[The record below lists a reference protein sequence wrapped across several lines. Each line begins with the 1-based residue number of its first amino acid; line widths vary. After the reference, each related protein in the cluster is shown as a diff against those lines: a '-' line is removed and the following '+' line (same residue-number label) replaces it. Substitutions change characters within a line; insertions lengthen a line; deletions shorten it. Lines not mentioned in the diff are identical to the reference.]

1 MRDYKGRRFTGTC
14 LCCNSDPAVPPS
26 IDRRTVL
33 SGVAAIGLVASASII
48 TRAAP
53 ALAQAA
59 QDSKPPLIDVHHH
72 FVPPVYLAEN
82 RDRVS
87 PAALQWEPQKA
98 LDAMDAQNVATAVL
112 SLPLPGVW
120 FGDAQAARR
129 MSRLCNEY
137 AADLATLISGTGIA
151 LVAPSAANID
161 AAFGAF
167 CASMGSAVK
176 TVQ

>member
-1 MRDYKGRRFTGTC
+1 MRNYNGRRFIGTC
-14 LCCNSDPAVPPS
+14 LCCNSDPALLSS

-33 SGVAAIGLVASASII
+33 SGAAAIGLAASASII

-59 QDSKPPLIDVHHH
+59 QVSKPPLIDVHHH

-98 LDAMDAQNVATAVL
+98 QPVILHAHPK
-112 SLPLPGVW
+112 LPWLH
-120 FGDAQAARR
+120 
-129 MSRLCNEY
+129 E
-137 AADLATLISGTGIA
+137 
-151 LVAPSAANID
+151 
-161 AAFGAF
+161 GA
-167 CASMGSAVK
+167 CPYTNAEASDENTQVRS
-176 TVQ
+176 